1 MHKAKLYLDT
11 SVLSAYLDD
20 RAPDRQRLTQ
30 QFWTERVADFQV
42 FLSPL
47 VLSEIAGTSDGARR
61 DQLSDLANEFEV
73 LPLTVEAIT
82 LADAYLAQ
90 GVFPA
95 HYRSDALHVAVAVV
109 HGCSYLGSWN
119 FKHLVRVRTRREVN
133 LINALRGYQPIEIV
147 APPEL

>member
-11 SVLSAYLDD
+11 SVMSAYFDD

-30 QFWTERVADFQV
+30 QFWFERLPEFEVV
-42 FLSPL
+42 VSPL
-47 VLSEIAGTSDGARR
+47 VISEIAGTPDSARR
-61 DQLSDLANEFEV
+61 ERLNELVSDLEV
-73 LPLTVEAIT
+73 IPMTPEAT
-82 LADAYLAQ
+82 ALADAYLAQ
-90 GVFPA
+90 GVFPR

-133 LINALRGYQPIEIV
+133 LINALRGHQPIEIV